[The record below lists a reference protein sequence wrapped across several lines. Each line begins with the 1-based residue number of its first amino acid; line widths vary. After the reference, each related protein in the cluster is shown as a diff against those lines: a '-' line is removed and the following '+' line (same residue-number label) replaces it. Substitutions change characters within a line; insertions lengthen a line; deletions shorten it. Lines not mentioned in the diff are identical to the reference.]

1 MASAALKTALTNVRV
16 FDGQRLTDPT
26 TVVIDSGTIGTIGTI
41 GTDVKGAQT
50 LDAGGAVLLP
60 GLIDAHVHL
69 HGPDSLDQ
77 LAAWGVTTGLD
88 MATWPPELLA
98 SLRDVPGTTSI
109 RSAGTPVIGPGG
121 PHSCFLAEEAVIRDA
136 AHADRYVADRIAAG
150 SDYLKIILEAPG
162 EGGPEAAAAKALV
175 AAAHARGIRVIAH
188 AVSHGA
194 FAMALDAGADIV
206 THIPLGTPLDPTAP
220 ERMRSQ
226 GHIGVPTLTM
236 MEGVATARGDEKA
249 FAGSMASVAA
259 LHRAGVPVLAGTDA
273 NTQPGVS
280 FHVPHGTSLHQEL
293 ELLVAAGLTPAEALR
308 AATSLPARHFGLTD
322 RGAIAPGLRA
332 DLVLID
338 GDPLSDIR
346 ATRTITHVW
355 CGGIEHAVADA

>member
-1 MASAALKTALTNVRV
+1 MASTARKTALTNVRV

-26 TVVIDSGTIGTIGTI
+26 TIVIDGGTI
-41 GTDVKGAQT
+41 GTDAAGAQT
-50 LDAGGAVLLP
+50 FDAGGAVLLP

-69 HGPDSLDQ
+69 HGPDFLDQ

-88 MATWPPELLA
+88 MANSPEQLA

-121 PHSCFLAEEAVIRDA
+121 PHSRFLAEDAVIRDA

-162 EGGPEAAAAKALV
+162 EGGPEAAMATALV
-175 AAAHARGIRVIAH
+175 AAAHARGILVIAH
-188 AVSHGA
+188 ASSHGA
-194 FAMALDAGADIV
+194 FTMALEAGADIV
-206 THIPLGTPLDPTAP
+206 THIPLGTPLDPAAVA
-220 ERMRSQ
+220 RMRSE
-226 GHIGVPTLTM
+226 GRLSVPTLTM
-236 MEGVATARGDEKA
+236 MEGVATARGGEKA

-273 NTQPGVS
+273 NTQPGVPS
-280 FHVPHGTSLHQEL
+280 QVPHGTSLHREL
-293 ELLVAAGLTPAEALR
+293 ELLVTAGLTPAEALR

-332 DLVLID
+332 DLVLVD
-338 GDPLSDIR
+338 GDPLADIR
-346 ATRTITHVW
+346 ATRAISRVW
-355 CGGIEHAVADA
+355 CGGIEHPVAGA

>member
-26 TVVIDSGTIGTIGTI
+26 TVVIDDGTI
-41 GTDVKGAQT
+41 GTDANGART

-69 HGPDSLDQ
+69 HGPEFLDQ
-77 LAAWGVTTGLD
+77 LAARGVTTALD
-88 MATWPPELLA
+88 MANSPEQLA
-98 SLRDVPGTTSI
+98 VLRDVPGTTSVL
-109 RSAGTPVIGPGG
+109 SAGTPVIGPGG
-121 PHSCFLAEEAVIRDA
+121 PHSRMPGMAGDAVIHDV

-162 EGGPEAAAAKALV
+162 EGGPEAATATALV

-188 AVSHGA
+188 AASHGA
-194 FAMALDAGADIV
+194 FTMALDAGADIV
-206 THIPLGTPLDPTAP
+206 THIPLGTPLDPTAVQ
-220 ERMRSQ
+220 RMSSE
-226 GHIGVPTLTM
+226 GHISVPTLTM
-236 MEGVATARGDEKA
+236 MEGTATARGDEKA
-249 FAGSMASVAA
+249 FAGSLASVAA

-273 NTQPGVS
+273 NTQPGVP
-280 FHVPHGTSLHQEL
+280 FQVPHGTSLHHEL
-293 ELLVAAGLTPAEALR
+293 QLLVTAGLTPAEALR

-332 DLVLID
+332 DLVLVD
-338 GDPLSDIR
+338 GDPLADIR
-346 ATRTITHVW
+346 ATRALTRVW
-355 CGGIEHAVADA
+355 CGGVEHPVADA